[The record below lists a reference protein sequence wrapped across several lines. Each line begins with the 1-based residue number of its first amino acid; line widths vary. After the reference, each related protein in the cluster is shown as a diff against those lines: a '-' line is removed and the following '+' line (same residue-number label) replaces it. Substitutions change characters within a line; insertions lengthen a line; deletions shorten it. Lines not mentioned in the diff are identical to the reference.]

1 MTKEEMNKKVYPAVV
16 DNNEDYAKFLTLK
29 KYLPKDAYEILAK
42 NHNEKKEKKEWR
54 KYLS

>member
-42 NHNEKKEKKEWR
+42 NHNEKKGKKE
-54 KYLS
+54 